1 MKSKFIL
8 CEDGSYL
15 HIKNITRLWVAE
27 DAITRRG
34 QIKASMIGPAMPFTV
49 SEHDTKDSAAM
60 ALQALVELTEEGE

>member
-15 HIKNITRLWVAE
+15 KVKNITRMWAAE

-34 QIKASMIGPAMPFTV
+34 TIKASMIGPAMPFTV
-49 SEHDTKDSAAM
+49 SEHDTKDRAAQ
-60 ALQALVELTEEGE
+60 ALQALVALVEGE